1 MTLDEVAKGLEEMNA
16 ELQVM
21 TTAVQSMLAVVEEV
35 KKTVQAKE
43 AHTPAP
49 EEKPVPKETP
59 ITLEQVRKVLAGKS
73 MEGYREEVKD
83 LITSLG
89 VNRLSDVPA
98 DKYEEL
104 LDKAEALGHGSN

>member
-1 MTLDEVAKGLEEMNA
+1 MTLSEVAKGLEEMNA

-35 KKTVQAKE
+35 KKAVQVE
-43 AHTPAP
+43 APTPAS
-49 EEKPVPKETP
+49 EEKPAPKETS

-98 DKYEEL
+98 DKYKAL